1 MPRSAIH
8 VSPYSGLW
16 YPADPA
22 ELNHML
28 AELWRQS
35 QNRIGASL
43 APYGAA
49 FVVPHAG
56 LRYSGVVAAAVY
68 RYLEQVQPERIILAG
83 FSHRGGPAAVC
94 IPEIEAYST
103 PLGTIQVDAATA
115 KHLAGKEPFRLA
127 QESTLCDHSI
137 EIQLPLL
144 SKAVPQARILPLYVG
159 HITEEA
165 RSRAAAVLAELLT
178 EKTVLLASSDLTHY
192 GADFGFLPFPVDE
205 GTADNLR
212 ALDEEVLEAV
222 GTLETDFF
230 LRTLRRT
237 SATVCGIEPISLLLE
252 TVRRLDGKREFFSLI
267 LDYMQSGE
275 ITGEYETSV
284 SYGALG
290 FFPQQAFELEEE
302 AAQAALELARRTL
315 DHYQKTGSRLP
326 PAAPSLHP
334 ALKRHCSL
342 FVSIHQ
348 KGKLRGCLGRTD
360 ATLPLERLIPE
371 MTLAAALDDPRF
383 APVKAEDQDLEIEIS
398 LLTPMKRILD
408 RAALQAGVHGAVLE
422 VRGRRGLLLPQVASE
437 RGWDRDRFL
446 QALAMKAG
454 VPLEALDDPEARLY
468 VFRAQVIH

>member
-1 MPRSAIH
+1 MPRPAIH
-8 VSPYSGLW
+8 ASPYSGLW
-16 YPADPA
+16 YPAALA
-22 ELNHML
+22 ELNNML
-28 AELWRQS
+28 SALWRQS
-35 QNRIGASL
+35 ETRTGSSL
-43 APYGAA
+43 APAGAA
-49 FVVPHAG
+49 FLVPHAG

-68 RYLEQVQPERIILAG
+68 RHLEQLQPERVILAR

-103 PLGTIQVDAATA
+103 PLGTIQVDTATA
-115 KHLAGKEPFRLA
+115 RHLEGEEPFRPA
-127 QESTLCDHSI
+127 QESALCDHSI

-144 SKAVPQARILPLYVG
+144 SKAVPQAQVLPLYVG
-159 HITEEA
+159 HITEDA
-165 RSRAAAVLAELLT
+165 RGRAAAALAELLS

-192 GADFGFLPFPVDE
+192 GADFGFLPFPLDDD
-205 GTADNLR
+205 TADNLR
-212 ALDEEVLEAV
+212 SLDEEVLEAI

-230 LRTLRRT
+230 LHTLRRT
-237 SATVCGIEPISLLLE
+237 SATVCGVEPISLLLE
-252 TVRRLDGKREFFSLI
+252 TVRRLDGRREFFPLM

-275 ITGEYETSV
+275 ITGDYETSV

-290 FFPQQAFELEEE
+290 FFPHQAFELEED
-302 AAQAALELARRTL
+302 AAQAALELARRAL
-315 DHYQKTGSRLP
+315 EHYQKTGSRFP
-326 PAAPSLHP
+326 PAVTSSHP
-334 ALKRHCSL
+334 ALKRHCGL

-371 MTLAAALDDPRF
+371 MALAAALDDPRF
-383 APVKAEDQDLEIEIS
+383 DPVKPEDQDLEIEIS

-422 VRGRRGLLLPQVASE
+422 ARRRRGLLLPQVARE

-446 QALAMKAG
+446 QALAMKTG